1 MRRERGVAAFY
12 IGFFVRP
19 LNILIANNWRYN
31 IGGVELWADRL
42 AADLRGRGHRVA
54 FVVRRDSKLYPKL
67 IADGAEVHAFPMRG
81 DMDPRTVIPLAR
93 LIRRKRLDII
103 LTLRERDFRLAG
115 LAAKLAFRGRV
126 VARMRAVSGHDQS
139 QHKRNFQ
146 FYRQRWRYN
155 YFAAKVITNS
165 ARGKRDLVEGGW
177 LAADRVEMLRN
188 GVDLTVFDPD
198 RVPRGAVK
206 KEFGIPADAPV
217 VSLIA
222 RLSEG
227 KGQLLL
233 AEAACRLRERHP
245 NAFFLLVGGP
255 TRQKFLQT
263 LREFIQ
269 EAGLRERLILTGFRT
284 DVARILADTDAVV
297 LPSVA
302 EGLPNVVLEAMA
314 MRRPV
319 IATDVGGTEEVVED
333 GVNGFLLPVPVSGP
347 LLCEKLDFL
356 LAHPAER
363 ERMGRM
369 GRAVVER
376 EFDLRRSVERYEEL
390 FYRVLGEPCAGERA
404 PGLSGR

>member
-1 MRRERGVAAFY
+1 M
-12 IGFFVRP
+12 RP
-19 LNILIANNWRYN
+19 LNILIANSWRYN

-42 AADLRGRGHRVA
+42 AGGLRARGHNVA
-54 FVVRRDSKLYPKL
+54 FVVRRDSKLYPKF

-93 LIRRKRLDII
+93 LIRRRRVDVI

-115 LAAKLAFRGRV
+115 LAAKLACRGRV

-139 QHKRNFQ
+139 QHRRDLQ

-165 ARGKRDLVEGGW
+165 TRGKRDLVEGGW
-177 LAADRVEMLRN
+177 LTADRVEVLRN
-188 GVDLTVFDPD
+188 GVDLNAFNP
-198 RVPRGAVK
+198 K
-206 KEFGIPADAPV
+206 KILGGPLRKEYGIPADAPV

-245 NAFFLLVGGP
+245 NAFYLLVGGP

-263 LREFIQ
+263 LSEFIQ
-269 EAGLRERLILTGFRT
+269 ETGLRERLILTGFRT
-284 DVARILADTDAVV
+284 DVARILADTDVLV

-319 IATDVGGTEEVVED
+319 IATNVGGTEEVVED
-333 GVNGFLLPVPVSGP
+333 GVNGFLLPVPVSVP

-369 GRAVVER
+369 GRATVER

-390 FYRVLGEPCAGERA
+390 FYRVLGEPCAGARP
-404 PGLSGR
+404 PGLSDR